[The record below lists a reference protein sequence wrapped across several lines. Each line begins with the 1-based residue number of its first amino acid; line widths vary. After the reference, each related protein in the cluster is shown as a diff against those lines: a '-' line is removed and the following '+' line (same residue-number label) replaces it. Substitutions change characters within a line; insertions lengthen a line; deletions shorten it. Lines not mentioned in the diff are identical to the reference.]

1 MSNEPFMAEP
11 PSDRVFIR
19 DEHILVIDELEIKD
33 PEVVELVKHRIAA
46 NENVEELI
54 EDLIKIGAK
63 AALVFNANSGAETIK
78 NAIETAQLGIAQSA
92 QSVSQ
97 LVEGE
102 LKRVSDKDGDLQKGI
117 AASVDKLSK
126 DLEAAFSGEDT
137 PLRNALAKSLDTLS
151 KNLTE
156 NVKERLK
163 DQKEGIEVL
172 LDPSHPTSPLR
183 SLLEKLDT
191 LSKTVNEVQTTM
203 RGDVI
208 RKKVEG
214 NAPIGGVKYEE
225 HVVQSLKSIALAHND
240 LCEGT
245 GNTTGYVRNSKRGDA
260 VVEFLTGNAHKARI
274 VAEAKDKRL
283 TSKEWLDEAKEAR
296 RNRRAEGFIG
306 LCKSTELMPN
316 EGQRVWISDMKTV
329 VLAFDPAHDD
339 IELLV
344 SIYQF
349 VKLTTM
355 TRTGSLD
362 ADSTEQVL
370 EHLQTSITAIERFNE
385 AEKHITSIDKASENL
400 RKGLKALR
408 DDLEREIHSAQRA
421 LLPIEPDEYI
431 DADEILE
438 EYPSDDVTAKAN
450 TP

>member
-1 MSNEPFMAEP
+1 MSNEAFIAEA

-33 PEVVELVKHRIAA
+33 PEVVELVKHRITA

-63 AALVFNANSGAETIK
+63 AALVFNANTGAETIK
-78 NAIETAQLGIAQSA
+78 NAIETAQRDITQSA
-92 QSVSQ
+92 HTVSQ

-102 LKRVSDKDGDLQKGI
+102 LKKVNDKDGDLQKGI
-117 AASVDKLSK
+117 AASVEKLSK
-126 DLEAAFSGEDT
+126 DLEVAFAGEDT
-137 PLRNALAKSLDTLS
+137 PLRKALTKSLEALS
-151 KNLTE
+151 ENLTK
-156 NVKERLK
+156 NIKERLK
-163 DQKEGIEVL
+163 DQKDGFEVL

-183 SLLEKLDT
+183 SLLEKLDS
-191 LSKTVNEVQTTM
+191 LSTTVNEVQTAM
-203 RGDVI
+203 SGDVI
-208 RKKVEG
+208 RQEIEG

-225 HVVQSLKSIALAHND
+225 QVVKALKSIALSHND

-245 GNTTGYVRNSKRGDA
+245 GNTTGFVRNSKRGDA

-274 VAEAKDKRL
+274 VAEAKDTSL
-283 TSKEWLDEAKEAR
+283 TSKQWLDEAKESR

-306 LCKSTELMPN
+306 LCKSPDLMPN
-316 EGQRVWISDMKTV
+316 AGQRVWISDMKTV
-329 VLAFDPAHDD
+329 VLAFDPEVDD
-339 IELLV
+339 IELLR

-400 RKGLKALR
+400 RKGLKVLR

-421 LLPIEPDEYI
+421 LLPVELD
-431 DADEILE
+431 DEIEDDEDALE
-438 EYPSDDVTAKAN
+438 DFPTEVV
-450 TP
+450 

>member
-1 MSNEPFMAEP
+1 MSNESNLTEP
-11 PSDRVFIR
+11 PSDRVYIR

-33 PEVVELVKHRIAA
+33 PEVVELVKQRIAA
-46 NENVEELI
+46 SENVEDLI

-63 AALVFNANSGAETIK
+63 AALVFNANTGAETIK
-78 NAIETAQLGIAQSA
+78 NAIETAQRGIAQSA
-92 QSVSQ
+92 QTVSQ

-102 LKRVSDKDGDLQKGI
+102 LKKVSDKDGDLQKGI

-137 PLRNALAKSLDTLS
+137 PLRNALSKSLETLS

-163 DQKEGIEVL
+163 DQKDGIEVL

-183 SLLEKLDT
+183 SLLEKLESLNT
-191 LSKTVNEVQTTM
+191 TVNDVQAVMTGDSIRQEV
-203 RGDVI
+203 
-208 RKKVEG
+208 ES

-225 HVVQSLKSIALAHND
+225 QVVQSLKSIALAHND

-306 LCKSTELMPN
+306 LCKSPELMPN
-316 EGQRVWISDMKTV
+316 EGQRIWISDMKTV
-329 VLAFDPAHDD
+329 VLAFDPTHDD
-339 IELLV
+339 IELLR

-408 DDLEREIHSAQRA
+408 EDLEREIHSAQRA
-421 LLPIEPDEYI
+421 LLPVEADEDIETEEVADEYSS
-431 DADEILE
+431 DEE
-438 EYPSDDVTAKAN
+438 SVSDN
-450 TP
+450 